1 MATLFTDIRKT
12 LAVSAGLHLLLML
25 LFIFTETGF
34 DFDTSGFT
42 EVSFVASSESQSDT
56 PAPAP
61 RTVVESEPAETPPE
75 AVEEEQPESEQQE
88 PASAGGAELS
98 DVPVNLPRR
107 RMLAEEETIPRNQE
121 SEKLT
126 TDQGASDVQ
135 SRVDQFDSRQPGS
148 VNPERST
155 GERLTASPQQMSMD
169 SRGISPTTEMGSP
182 SEAQPFT
189 IEGKAA
195 ERSILNKVIP
205 EYPEGVEKEATIRI
219 RFTVLPDGRV
229 GQMIPIQRDYPR
241 LEEITIQALKQWRF
255 NPLPSGAEQSTVQ
268 GIITFRYELL

>member
-1 MATLFTDIRKT
+1 MGTLFTDIRKT
-12 LAVSAGLHLLLML
+12 LAVSTGVHLLLML
-25 LFIFTETGF
+25 LFIFTGTGF

-42 EVSFVASSESQSDT
+42 EVSFVAGSQSPSGT

-61 RTVVESEPAETPPE
+61 RTVVDSEPAETPPE
-75 AVEEEQPESEQQE
+75 VTEETQPAPEQQE

-107 RMLAEEETIPRNQE
+107 RMMAEEETIPRNRE

-126 TDQGASDVQ
+126 TNQGASDVPAR
-135 SRVDQFDSRQPGS
+135 SGQFDARQPGT
-148 VNPERST
+148 VNPDRST
-155 GERLTASPQQMSMD
+155 GERITASPQQMAMD

-182 SEAQPFT
+182 ADAQPFT

-195 ERSILNKVIP
+195 ERSILTKVIP

-229 GQMIPIQRDYPR
+229 GQMIPIQKDYPR
-241 LEEITIQALKQWRF
+241 LEEITIRALKQWRF
-255 NPLPSGAEQSTVQ
+255 NPLPSGAEQSAVQ

>member
-1 MATLFTDIRKT
+1 MDTLFTDIRKT
-12 LAVSAGLHLLLML
+12 LAMSAGLHVLLML

-42 EVSFVASSESQSDT
+42 EVSFVASSQAQSDT

-61 RTVVESEPAETPPE
+61 SSVVESELAETPPE
-75 AVEEEQPESEQQE
+75 ATEAEQPEPEQQE

-98 DVPVNLPRR
+98 DVPVNLPQR
-107 RMLAEEETIPRNQE
+107 RMLAEEETVVRNRE
-121 SEKLT
+121 SEKLAT
-126 TDQGASDVQ
+126 NQGASDMP
-135 SRVDQFDSRQPGS
+135 SRVGRFDSRQPGA
-148 VNPERST
+148 VNPDRSS
-155 GERLTASPQQMSMD
+155 GERLTASPQQMAMD
-169 SRGISPTTEMGSP
+169 SRGISPTTEVGAP
-182 SEAQPFT
+182 AETQPFS
-189 IEGKAA
+189 IEGQAA

-205 EYPEGVEKEATIRI
+205 EYPAGVDKEATIRI

-229 GQMIPIQRDYPR
+229 GQMIPIQKDYPR
-241 LEEITIQALKQWRF
+241 LEEITIRALKQWRF